1 MNRNKFLHN
10 DFLYYYIFRRAGFSG
25 NGYLEL
31 PSQSLRKRANTGLV
45 FRTLQ
50 PDCLL
55 LLAAYP
61 PEVLEDYDAKDI
73 KGNYSMS
80 LIDGQLQVWINSGRS
95 FIKMYSNAS
104 QLNDGELHVINLI
117 KTGRRLELMVD
128 DERQDVRNLSGSPSL
143 VSLPNEA
150 GGLYIGGA
158 PSHESYATLA
168 PTFTKLQGAVRDVV
182 FNNRTINFN
191 DALTFA
197 NVQIGRNG
205 PAMGSVNGA
214 LYDVLLKTEPMIGKS
229 FTASPEGCKRVS
241 C

>member
-1 MNRNKFLHN
+1 M
-10 DFLYYYIFRRAGFSG
+10 
-25 NGYLEL
+25 EL
-31 PSQSLRKRANTGLV
+31 PSQSLKKRANTGLV

-50 PDCLL
+50 PECLL

-61 PEVLEDYDAKDI
+61 PEVLADYDAKDI

-80 LIDGQLQVWINSGRS
+80 LIDGQLQVWINSGRN

-128 DERQDVRNLSGSPSL
+128 DEQQDVRSLSGIPL
-143 VSLPNEA
+143 VSLPQDA

-158 PSHESYATLA
+158 PPHESYTPLA
-168 PTFTKLQGAVRDVV
+168 PTLVKLEGAIRDVV

-205 PAMGSVNGA
+205 PVMGSLKGG

>member
-1 MNRNKFLHN
+1 M
-10 DFLYYYIFRRAGFSG
+10 
-25 NGYLEL
+25 
-31 PSQSLRKRANTGLV
+31 V

-61 PEVLEDYDAKDI
+61 PEVQEDYDAKDI

-80 LIDGQLQVWINSGRS
+80 LVDGQLNVWVNSGRS
-95 FIKMYSNAS
+95 FVKMYSNFS
-104 QLNDGELHVINLI
+104 QLNDGEFHVVNLV
-117 KTGRRLELMVD
+117 KTGRKLELMVD
-128 DERQDVRNLSGSPSL
+128 DELQEVRSL
-143 VSLPNEA
+143 TGNPTVISLPHDS

-158 PSHESYATLA
+158 PPHESYTPLA
-168 PTFTKLQGAVRDVV
+168 PTFVNLEGAIRDVV
-182 FNNRTINFN
+182 FNNRTVNFN
-191 DALTFA
+191 EALTFA

-205 PAMGSVNGA
+205 PLMGSLKSG

-241 C
+241 GQNATTCPDRLYI

>member
-1 MNRNKFLHN
+1 MY
-10 DFLYYYIFRRAGFSG
+10 DFPRRAGFAG

-55 LLAAYP
+55 MLAAYP
-61 PEVLEDYDAKDI
+61 PEVLDDYDAKDI
-73 KGNYSMS
+73 KGNYSIS

-95 FIKMYSNAS
+95 FIKMYSNVS

-117 KTGRRLELMVD
+117 KTGRRFELMVD
-128 DERQDVRNLSGSPSL
+128 DEQQDVRSLSGSPSL
-143 VSLPNEA
+143 VSLPQEA

-158 PSHESYATLA
+158 PSHESFMALA
-168 PTFTKLQGAVRDVV
+168 PTFTKLEGAVRDVV

-205 PAMGSVNGA
+205 PLMGSINGA

-241 C
+241 D